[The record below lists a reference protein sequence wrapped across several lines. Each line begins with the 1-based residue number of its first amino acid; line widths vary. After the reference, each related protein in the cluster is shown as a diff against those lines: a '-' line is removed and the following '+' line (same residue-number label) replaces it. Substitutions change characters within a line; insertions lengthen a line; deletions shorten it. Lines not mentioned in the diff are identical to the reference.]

1 LASAGSASR
10 LRWLFLPIPLL
21 LLLLLLPCAVA
32 APRAHTPKTPAT
44 IPSITV
50 KGTIGDA
57 VMVLNGPWKF
67 HPGDDPAFA
76 APEFDDSNWGSQ
88 DLTPAPGSFDPVTGS
103 SGFVPGWTSHGFPKL
118 IGFAWY
124 RLRVQAQVEGADA
137 DSKRLAIAMPINFDD
152 AYQVYVDGQLLGQF
166 GDFSSNHVVFYNAQP
181 RSFLLPSD
189 ASNHPIVIAIRFWM
203 DPGTPMTS
211 EDAGGLHGPLILGD
225 SSAIDSVLR
234 LEWDAVNRT
243 QVGALV
249 TALAMAMSALL
260 GFIFYSLDRDE
271 AAYFW
276 LGAASLASLA
286 ATLSVLLGFYFT
298 IMPKVVEIVL
308 RDVIVAP
315 LTLGM
320 WALFWAYWFGLA
332 GIKRIVRSTWALIIL
347 TIAVM
352 AAVRPPIYGTLVPLT
367 ASTWLVPLA
376 LLFRLLLGAL
386 LLWVAFKGLRKQGAS
401 GWMALLPILLT
412 VVGAYQEDLG
422 IVHVHTIL
430 RLGNLT
436 FGLGIVSNLL
446 MLAIISIL
454 MLQRFM
460 RSQRESVKLRI
471 EIEQARLV
479 QQLLIPD
486 ATPTFPGFTVDSV
499 YRPSQHVGGDFFQ
512 FLKAQNGGVLAI
524 IGDVSGKGT
533 PAAMMV
539 ALIVGTV
546 RTLTHYLQQPAE
558 ILAALNNR
566 MVGRSQGGFT
576 TCLVLRAD
584 PDGTVTVANAG
595 HIAPYVQGQEI
606 AIDNGLP
613 LGLNPETTYPE
624 TTFKIVNG
632 EQITMITDGV
642 VEARNLNGELFGF
655 DRTAGIALESAD
667 TIVRAAQRFGQED
680 DITVLT
686 VTKLLG
692 TWRH

>member
-1 LASAGSASR
+1 MLT
-10 LRWLFLPIPLL
+10 LL
-21 LLLLLLPCAVA
+21 MLPCAMG
-32 APRAHTPKTPAT
+32 APRTHAPKAPAT
-44 IPSITV
+44 TPSITV
-50 KGTIGDA
+50 KGTIGDS

-67 HPGDDPAFA
+67 HPGDDAAFA
-76 APEFDDSNWGSQ
+76 APEFDDSSWVNQ
-88 DLTPAPGSFDPVTGS
+88 DLTVPAGSYDPVTGS

-118 IGFAWY
+118 TGFAWY
-124 RLRVQAQVEGADA
+124 RLRVQAQVDGADA
-137 DSKRLAIAMPINFDD
+137 DAKRLAITMPIDFDD

-166 GDFSSNHVVFYNAQP
+166 GDFSSNHVAYYNAQP
-181 RSFLLPSD
+181 LSFLLPAD
-189 ASNHPIVIAIRFWM
+189 ASKHPIVIAIRFWM
-203 DPGTPMTS
+203 APSTPMTS

-225 SSAIDSVLR
+225 SSATDSVLR

-243 QVGALV
+243 QVGPLV
-249 TALAMAMSALL
+249 TSVAMALSALI

-276 LGAASLASLA
+276 LGAASLASFA
-286 ATLSVLLGFYFT
+286 ARLSVLLGYYFA
-298 IMPKVVEIVL
+298 IIPKVAEIL
-308 RDVIVAP
+308 LQDVIVAP

-320 WALFWAYWFGLA
+320 WALFWAYWFDLA
-332 GIKRIVRSTWALIIL
+332 GMKSFVRSTWALIIL

-352 AAVRPPIYGTLVPLT
+352 ATVRPPLYGTLVPLT
-367 ASTWLVPLA
+367 ASSWLVPLA
-376 LLFRLLLGAL
+376 LFLRMMLGAL

-401 GWMALLPILLT
+401 GWLALFPILLT

-422 IVHVHTIL
+422 VVHVHTIL
-430 RLGNLT
+430 RLGGLT
-436 FGLGIVSNLL
+436 FGLGIVSDLL

-454 MLQRFM
+454 MMQRFM
-460 RSQRESVKLRI
+460 RSQRESVSLRI

-479 QQLLIPD
+479 QQLLIPH
-486 ATPTFPGFTVDSV
+486 ATPTFPGFTVESV
-499 YRPSQHVGGDFFQ
+499 YRPAQHVGGDFFL
-512 FLKAQNGGVLAI
+512 FLKTQNGGVLAI

-546 RTLTHYLQQPAE
+546 RTLAHYLQQPAE

-595 HIAPYVQGQEI
+595 HIAPYVQGQEVG
-606 AIDNGLP
+606 IDNGLP
-613 LGLNPETTYPE
+613 LGLTPEITYPE
-624 TTFKIVNG
+624 TTFKMVGG

-655 DRTAGIALESAD
+655 DRTAGIALESAE

-686 VTKLLG
+686 VTRLL
-692 TWRH
+692 TRRT

>member
-1 LASAGSASR
+1 
-10 LRWLFLPIPLL
+10 
-21 LLLLLLPCAVA
+21 
-32 APRAHTPKTPAT
+32 
-44 IPSITV
+44 
-50 KGTIGDA
+50 
-57 VMVLNGPWKF
+57 MVLNGPWKF

-76 APEFDDSNWGSQ
+76 TPEFDDSSWSNL
-88 DLTPAPGSFDPVTGS
+88 DLTPPPGSYDPVTGS

-124 RLRVQAQVEGADA
+124 RLRVQAQVEGTDA
-137 DSKRLAIAMPINFDD
+137 DSKRLAITMPINFDD

-181 RSFLLPSD
+181 RSFLLPAD
-189 ASNHPIVIAIRFWM
+189 ASNHPILIAIRFWM
-203 DPGTPMTS
+203 DASTPMTS
-211 EDAGGLHGPLILGD
+211 EDAGGLHGPLILGE
-225 SSAIDSVLR
+225 SSATDSMLR
-234 LEWDAVNRT
+234 LEWDSVNRT
-243 QVGALV
+243 QVGSLV
-249 TALAMAMSALL
+249 TSLAMALAAFL
-260 GFIFYSLDRDE
+260 GFIFYSFDRDE

-276 LGAASLASLA
+276 LGAASLAGLVA
-286 ATLSVLLGFYFT
+286 RLSVLLGYYFT
-298 IMPKVVEIVL
+298 IVPMVAEIL
-308 RDVIVAP
+308 LQDVIVGP

-320 WALFWAYWFGLA
+320 WALFWAYWFDLA
-332 GIKRIVRSTWALIIL
+332 GIKNIVRSTWALIIL

-352 AAVRPPIYGTLVPLT
+352 ATVRPPLYGSLVPLT
-367 ASTWLVPLA
+367 ASSWLIPLA
-376 LLFRLLLGAL
+376 LFLRLLLGAL

-401 GWMALLPILLT
+401 GWMALFPILLT
-412 VVGAYQEDLG
+412 VVGAYQEELG
-422 IVHVHTIL
+422 VVHVPTIL
-430 RLGNLT
+430 RLGGLT
-436 FGLGIVSNLL
+436 FSLGIISNML

-454 MLQRFM
+454 MMQRFM

-486 ATPTFPGFTVDSV
+486 ATPTFPGFTVESV
-499 YRPSQHVGGDFFQ
+499 YRPAQHVGGDFFLL
-512 FLKAQNGGVLAI
+512 LKAQNGGVLAI

-546 RTLTHYLQQPAE
+546 RTLAHYLQQPAE

-584 PDGTVTVANAG
+584 SDGTVTVANAG
-595 HIAPYVQGQEI
+595 HIAPYVQGQEVG
-606 AIDNGLP
+606 IDNGLP
-613 LGLNPETTYPE
+613 LGLNPDTKYPE

-632 EQITMITDGV
+632 EQITMVTDGV

-655 DRTAGIALESAD
+655 DRTAGISLESAD
-667 TIVRAAQRFGQED
+667 SIVRAAQRFGQED

-686 VTKLLG
+686 VTKLL
-692 TWRH
+692 TWRA

>member
-1 LASAGSASR
+1 
-10 LRWLFLPIPLL
+10 
-21 LLLLLLPCAVA
+21 
-32 APRAHTPKTPAT
+32 
-44 IPSITV
+44 
-50 KGTIGDA
+50 
-57 VMVLNGPWKF
+57 MVLNGPWKF

-76 APEFDDSNWGSQ
+76 APDFDDSSWGNQ
-88 DLTPAPGSFDPVTGS
+88 DLTLPHGSYDPVTGS
-103 SGFVPGWTSHGFPKL
+103 NGFVPGWTRHGFPKL
-118 IGFAWY
+118 TGFAWY
-124 RLRVQAQVEGADA
+124 RLRVQAQFEGADD

-181 RSFLLPSD
+181 LSFLLPDD
-189 ASNHPIVIAIRFWM
+189 ASKHPIVIAIRFWM
-203 DPGTPMTS
+203 APSTPMTS
-211 EDAGGLHGPLILGD
+211 EDAGGLHGPPILGD

-249 TALAMAMSALL
+249 TALAMALSALL

-286 ATLSVLLGFYFT
+286 ATLSVLLGYYFT
-298 IMPKVVEIVL
+298 IMPKVLEIL
-308 RDVIVAP
+308 LQDVIVAP

-352 AAVRPPIYGTLVPLT
+352 ATVRPPLYGTIVPLS
-367 ASTWLVPLA
+367 ASSWLVPLA
-376 LLFRLLLGAL
+376 LFFRLLLGAL

-401 GWMALLPILLT
+401 GWMALFPILLT

-430 RLGNLT
+430 RLGGLT
-436 FGLGIVSNLL
+436 FGMGIVSDLL

-460 RSQRESVKLRI
+460 QSQRESVKLRI

-486 ATPTFPGFTVDSV
+486 ATPTFPGFTVESV
-499 YRPSQHVGGDFFQ
+499 YRPAQHVGGDFFQ

-546 RTLTHYLQQPAE
+546 RTLAHYLQQPAE

-576 TCLVLRAD
+576 TCLILRAD

-595 HIAPYVQGQEI
+595 HIAPYVQGKEVG
-606 AIDNGLP
+606 IDNGLP

-624 TTFKIVNG
+624 TTFKILNG

-642 VEARNLNGELFGF
+642 VEARSLTGELFGF

-667 TIVRAAQRFGQED
+667 KIVRAAQRFGQED

-686 VTKLLG
+686 VTKLLR
-692 TWRH
+692 TWRS

>member
-1 LASAGSASR
+1 LTSAGSALR
-10 LRWLFLPIPLL
+10 LRWLFLPTALL
-21 LLLLLLPCAVA
+21 PLLLLLPCAVA
-32 APRAHTPKTPAT
+32 VPRSHTPKTAAT

-50 KGTIGDA
+50 KGNIGDA

-76 APEFDDSNWGSQ
+76 APEFDDSSWGNQ
-88 DLTPAPGSFDPVTGS
+88 NLTLPPGSYDPVTGS

-124 RLRVQAQVEGADA
+124 RLRVQAQFEGADA
-137 DSKRLAIAMPINFDD
+137 DSKRLAIAMPINFED

-189 ASNHPIVIAIRFWM
+189 ASKHPLVIAIRFWM
-203 DPGTPMTS
+203 DPSTPMTS
-211 EDAGGLHGPLILGD
+211 EDAGGLHGPPILGE
-225 SSAIDSVLR
+225 SSATDSVLQ

-243 QVGALV
+243 QLGSLV
-249 TALAMAMSALL
+249 TALAMALSALL

-276 LGAASLASLA
+276 LGAASLANLV
-286 ATLSVLLGFYFT
+286 ATLSVLLGYYFT
-298 IMPKVVEIVL
+298 IMPKVVEIL
-308 RDVIVAP
+308 LQDVIVAP

-367 ASTWLVPLA
+367 ASSWLVPLA
-376 LLFRLLLGAL
+376 LFFRMLLGAL
-386 LLWVAFKGLRKQGAS
+386 LLWVAFMGLRKQGAG
-401 GWMALLPILLT
+401 GWMALFPILLT

-422 IVHVHTIL
+422 VVHVRTIL
-430 RLGNLT
+430 RLGSLT

-454 MLQRFM
+454 MMQRFM
-460 RSQRESVKLRI
+460 HSQRESVKLRI

-479 QQLLIPD
+479 QQLLIPH
-486 ATPTFPGFTVDSV
+486 ATPSFPGFTVESV
-499 YRPSQHVGGDFFQ
+499 YRPVQHVGGDFFQ
-512 FLKAQNGGVLAI
+512 FLKAPNGGVLAI

-533 PAAMMV
+533 PAAMTV

-546 RTLTHYLQQPAE
+546 RTLAHFLQQPAE

-595 HIAPYVQGQEI
+595 HIAPYVQGQEVG
-606 AIDNGLP
+606 IDNGLP
-613 LGLNPETTYPE
+613 LGLSPETTYPE

-632 EQITMITDGV
+632 AQITMVTDGV

-667 TIVRAAQRFGQED
+667 TIVRTAQRFGQDD

-692 TWRH
+692 TRRI

>member
-1 LASAGSASR
+1 ML
-10 LRWLFLPIPLL
+10 PLL
-21 LLLLLLPCAVA
+21 LLPGALGAPRTHAPKAVA
-32 APRAHTPKTPAT
+32 P

-57 VMVLNGPWKF
+57 SMVLNGPWKF

-76 APEFDDSNWGSQ
+76 APEFDDSGWSNL
-88 DLTPAPGSFDPVTGS
+88 DLTPPPGSYDPVTGS
-103 SGFVPGWTSHGFPKL
+103 SGFVPGWTSRGFPKL
-118 IGFAWY
+118 TGFAWY

-152 AYQVYVDGQLLGQF
+152 AYQVYVDGQLLVQF
-166 GDFSSNHVVFYNAQP
+166 GDFSSNHVVFYTAQP
-181 RSFLLPSD
+181 RSFLLPDD
-189 ASNHPIVIAIRFWM
+189 ALKHPFVIAIRFWM
-203 DPGTPMTS
+203 APSTPITS

-225 SSAIDSVLR
+225 SAAIDSVLR
-234 LEWDAVNRT
+234 LKWDAVNRT
-243 QVGALV
+243 QVGTLI
-249 TALAMAMSALL
+249 TSLAMALSTLL
-260 GFIFYSLDRDE
+260 GFILYSLDRDE

-286 ATLSVLLGFYFT
+286 ARLSVLLGNYFT
-298 IMPKVVEIVL
+298 VIPKVAEIL
-308 RDVIVAP
+308 LQDVIVAP

-320 WALFWAYWFGLA
+320 WALFWAYWFDLA
-332 GIKRIVRSTWALIIL
+332 GIKKIVRSTWALIIL

-352 AAVRPPIYGTLVPLT
+352 ATVRPPLYGSLVPLT
-367 ASTWLVPLA
+367 ASSWLVPLA
-376 LLFRLLLGAL
+376 LFLRMMLGAL

-401 GWMALLPILLT
+401 GWMALFPILLT
-412 VVGAYQEDLG
+412 VIGAYQEDLG
-422 IVHVHTIL
+422 VVHVHTIL
-430 RLGNLT
+430 RFGGLT
-436 FGLGIVSNLL
+436 FGLGIVSDLL

-454 MLQRFM
+454 MMQRFM

-486 ATPTFPGFTVDSV
+486 ATPTFPGFTVESV
-499 YRPSQHVGGDFFQ
+499 YRPAQHVGGDFFQ
-512 FLKAQNGGVLAI
+512 FLKAPNGGVLAI

-533 PAAMMV
+533 PAAMTV

-546 RTLTHYLQQPAE
+546 RTLAHYLEQPAQ

-606 AIDNGLP
+606 GTDNGLP

-624 TTFKIVNG
+624 TTFKILNG
-632 EQITMITDGV
+632 EQITMVTDGV

-655 DRTAGIALESAD
+655 ARTAGISLESAD

-686 VTKLLG
+686 VTKLLM
-692 TWRH
+692 RRV

>member
-1 LASAGSASR
+1 LTSACTALR
-10 LRWLFLPIPLL
+10 LRLLFLPTA
-21 LLLLLLPCAVA
+21 LLLPLLVLPGAVG
-32 APRAHTPKTPAT
+32 APRTHAPKAAATP
-44 IPSITV
+44 PSITV
-50 KGTIGDA
+50 KGTIGDS

-76 APEFDDSNWGSQ
+76 APDFDDSSWGNQ
-88 DLTPAPGSFDPVTGS
+88 DLTLPSGSFDPVTGS
-103 SGFVPGWTSHGFPKL
+103 SGFVPGWTSRGFPKL
-118 IGFAWY
+118 IGYSWY
-124 RLRVQAQVEGADA
+124 RLRVQAQFDGADA

-166 GDFSSNHVVFYNAQP
+166 GDFSSNHVVFYNSQP
-181 RSFLLPSD
+181 LSFLLPED
-189 ASNHPIVIAIRFWM
+189 AAKHPVVIAIRFWM
-203 DPGTPMTS
+203 DPGSPLTS
-211 EDAGGLHGPLILGD
+211 EDAGGLHGPPILGD

-234 LEWDAVNRT
+234 LKWDAVNRT
-243 QVGALV
+243 QVGPLI
-249 TALAMAMSALL
+249 TSLAMALSALL

-271 AAYFW
+271 VAYFW
-276 LGAASLASLA
+276 LGAASLASLVA
-286 ATLSVLLGFYFT
+286 RLSVLLGHYFT
-298 IMPKVVEIVL
+298 IIPKVVEIL
-308 RDVIVAP
+308 LQDVIVAP

-320 WALFWAYWFGLA
+320 WALFWAYWFDLG
-332 GIKRIVRSTWALIIL
+332 GIKNIVRSTWALIIL

-352 AAVRPPIYGTLVPLT
+352 ATVRPPLYGTLVPLT
-367 ASTWLVPLA
+367 ASSWLVPLA
-376 LLFRLLLGAL
+376 LFLRMMLGAL
-386 LLWVAFKGLRKQGAS
+386 LLWVAFKGLRKEGAS
-401 GWMALLPILLT
+401 GWMALFPILLT

-422 IVHVHTIL
+422 VVHVHTIL
-430 RLGNLT
+430 RLGGLT
-436 FGLGIVSNLL
+436 FGLGIVSDLL

-454 MLQRFM
+454 LMQRFM

-486 ATPTFPGFTVDSV
+486 ATPRFPGFTVESV
-499 YRPSQHVGGDFFQ
+499 YRPAQHVGGDFFLL
-512 FLKAQNGGVLAI
+512 LKAQNGGVLAI

-546 RTLTHYLQQPAE
+546 RTLAHYLQQPAE

-584 PDGTVTVANAG
+584 PDGTVNVANAG
-595 HIAPYVQGQEI
+595 HIAPYVQGQEVGL
-606 AIDNGLP
+606 DNGLP
-613 LGLNPETTYPE
+613 LGLAPETTYPE
-624 TTFKIVNG
+624 TTFKMVGG
-632 EQITMITDGV
+632 EQITMVTDGV
-642 VEARNLNGELFGF
+642 VEARNQSGQLFGF
-655 DRTAGIALESAD
+655 ERTAGISLESAE

-686 VTKLLG
+686 VTRLL
-692 TWRH
+692 TRRT